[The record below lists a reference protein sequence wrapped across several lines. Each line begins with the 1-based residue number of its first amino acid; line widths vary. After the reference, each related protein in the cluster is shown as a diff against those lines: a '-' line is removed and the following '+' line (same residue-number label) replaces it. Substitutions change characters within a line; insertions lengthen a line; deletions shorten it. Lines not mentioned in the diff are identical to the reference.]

1 MPKQKMRGHLKRLE
15 VLLGIVAAIFL
26 VGSLL
31 SESYWNFPK
40 GASSFMI
47 FAYIIV
53 RIYELLKSPKVYFE
67 DFLALVL
74 IFVFGIVHL
83 FVRESVNAIVVVAIV
98 FVLVYSIGLVP
109 WVDELLKSRKIVSFI
124 LSYTFFVLMII
135 LLFAG
140 LYYSNNELFLQKGK
154 PIKLSFEESLYFST
168 ITFTTVGYGDIAPL
182 ATNRLIAAIEA
193 VGALILNIAFIGYIF
208 SSRRFRK

>member
-1 MPKQKMRGHLKRLE
+1 MRGHLKRLE